1 MYGYEEL
8 TNDISKIATVIGK
21 SVLGRNIYAI
31 HEGKGG
37 ILIQGAIHAREH
49 ITAYITAQMALYN
62 ERYRLLHNVCFVPMV
77 NPDGVELC
85 VKGLN
90 SVPPPY
96 QAELLKINGYSHD
109 FSLWKSNARGVD
121 LNLNFN
127 ADWGKGKG
135 NLTYPAPFGYIGK
148 YPESEPESIALLE
161 LLKDGFSLT
170 LSFHAKGEE
179 LYYGY
184 GDYDPYP
191 SLTSSISEVLGY
203 PAKKTIGST
212 GGFKDRCVLIDRI
225 PSYTVEFG
233 DDSKTYIELY
243 EDKDRLVE
251 LSVKLM
257 ELLGRYDR

>member
-1 MYGYEEL
+1 MYGYDEL
-8 TNDISKIATVIGK
+8 TNDVSQTATVVGK
-21 SVLGRNIYAI
+21 SALGRNIYAVR
-31 HEGKGG
+31 EGKGG
-37 ILIQGAIHAREH
+37 ILIHGAIHAREH

-62 ERYRLLHNVCFVPMV
+62 ARYRLLRNVCFVPMV

-85 VKGLN
+85 IKGIN
-90 SVPPPY
+90 SVPLRY
-96 QAELLKINGYSHD
+96 RTELLKINGYSYD
-109 FSLWKSNARGVD
+109 FSLWKANARGVD

-135 NLTYPAPFGYIGK
+135 NLTYPAPHGYIGK
-148 YPESEPESIALLE
+148 YPESEPESRALIG
-161 LLKDGFSLT
+161 LLNDRFSLA

-184 GDYDPYP
+184 GNYDPCP
-191 SLTSSISEVLGY
+191 TLTAKISDVLGY

-212 GGFKDRCVLIDRI
+212 GGFKDRCVLVDKI

-233 DDSKTYIELY
+233 DDSKMYSELY

-257 ELLGRYDR
+257 ELLARYDR